1 MVYTQS
7 HSPEGGRGGLALVLA
22 YGWHR
27 AVSVQHN
34 SHKRGYLATQKG
46 TLIKNYKSLV
56 KDSLRFA
63 LATQPLAQYKIPLYS
78 RMMALLVLLLHSG
91 HTWLASGVNPT

>member
-1 MVYTQS
+1 MGVGA
-7 HSPEGGRGGLALVLA
+7 HSRN
-22 YGWHR
+22 GWR
-27 AVSVQHN
+27 CCVSVQD
-34 SHKRGYLATQKG
+34 SPPKKGYLATQKG

-63 LATQPLAQYKIPLYS
+63 LATQPLAQYNIPLYS